1 MSDQQQIFTSQNWTG
16 MTKLLY
22 SLKEERKKEIKAE
35 RNAEMR
41 NQRSGT

>member
-22 SLKEERKKEIKAE
+22 SLKEEIKAE